1 MQCTV
6 TVKPLNNEHF
16 GVSYFIAT
24 KKLPLGDKIAF
35 QSFCRTTDLSF
46 IERLNE
52 LCPLFEKR
60 GSTVVAFRMHPHTS
74 SSRSLLFLCCMN
86 S

>member
-16 GVSYFIAT
+16 GVSYFIAI

-52 LCPLFEKR
+52 LCPLLRGCVLYLKR
-60 GSTVVAFRMHPHTS
+60 EAP
-74 SSRSLLFLCCMN
+74 L
-86 S
+86 